1 MSHIN
6 LLDVIENFKL
16 LEKQELQELSVVEEC
31 AILTL
36 KGQMVTRKNSGNTRE
51 QDWEDAGPVQRKL
64 QTSNLYTAS
73 VGVREGAGVR
83 TLHFRQVSPPG

>member
-6 LLDVIENFKL
+6 PLDVLENFKL
-16 LEKQELQELSVVEEC
+16 LEKQELQDCLSLKN
-31 AILTL
+31 AALTL